1 LEHSFHDHQ
10 QHKMINGHSKI
21 DEGFARARVRRSSRG
36 PDGRVVP
43 ETSMPHGYG

>member
-1 LEHSFHDHQ
+1 
-10 QHKMINGHSKI
+10 MINGHSKI
-21 DEGFARARVRRSSRG
+21 DEGFARARKEVVRG

>member
-1 LEHSFHDHQ
+1 
-10 QHKMINGHSKI
+10 MINGHSKI
-21 DEGFARARVRRSSRG
+21 DEASRARARKEVVRG